1 MLARYD
7 DGKRVLDTLP
17 EDQQMKLEKMLSR
30 ASANGRMEILRVVL
44 DLFYSY
50 DENTVRLAV
59 KNFNKKLI
67 KMDGSRA
74 VDRI

>member
-1 MLARYD
+1 
-7 DGKRVLDTLP
+7 
-17 EDQQMKLEKMLSR
+17 
-30 ASANGRMEILRVVL
+30 MEILRVVL